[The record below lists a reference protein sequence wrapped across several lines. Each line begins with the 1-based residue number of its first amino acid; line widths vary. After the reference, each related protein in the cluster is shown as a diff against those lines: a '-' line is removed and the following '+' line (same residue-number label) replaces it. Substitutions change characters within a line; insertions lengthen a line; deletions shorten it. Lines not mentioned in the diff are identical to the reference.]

1 VSEQPSLRGRI
12 VAHFHHEVPVDALAP
27 YVRAGR
33 LVYDLR
39 ADLADRTLDASVS
52 PEGDRE
58 RIETARLCG
67 WNAFALQVLG
77 DQLLAADEERD
88 PVTVGFVDR
97 LVAQQALTFYGQVAG
112 WLSRARRALADPVY
126 ALDVAV
132 PAVLPSWE
140 GGVSLEENGG
150 DGGDAGDFRV
160 AVVLDAADNLRRHA
174 EGEVWDA
181 DLPHGSAAQRRI
193 GRRIGQLIADA
204 GLALDYAHG
213 LGSTEGEARR
223 DQVAQARAAV
233 ERYYLAG
240 QLVAMP
246 ALALEPL
253 PAPPTRVNPGV
264 AAVLPAPGQRGFDK
278 WCLSARDVA
287 AALRRDRR
295 ACKQIDQLWE
305 DDPDPVRTL
314 AIRRQ
319 IDSALIRGDIAYEP
333 GHFADCPWSPIWLV
347 KRPVRIARRKLD
359 ALAEFTFVVGPRHV
373 GGRFGR
379 EIVNGPF
386 TPWTAESNSRQ

>member
-1 VSEQPSLRGRI
+1 LSQQPSLRGRI
-12 VAHFHHEVPVDALAP
+12 VAHFHHEVPADALAP

-39 ADLADRTLDASVS
+39 ADLADRDLDASVS
-52 PEGDRE
+52 REEDRD
-58 RIETARLCG
+58 RIETANLCG

-77 DQLLAADEERD
+77 DRMLAADAEHD
-88 PVTVGFVDR
+88 PLTAGFVDR
-97 LVAQQALTFYGQVAG
+97 LIAQQALTFYGQVAG
-112 WLSRARRALADPVY
+112 WLSRARRAAADPVY

-132 PAVLPSWE
+132 PAVLPPWE
-140 GGVSLEENGG
+140 GGVSLEEGRG

-160 AVVLDAADNLRRHA
+160 GVLLDAADNLRRHA

-181 DLPHGSAAQRRI
+181 DLPHGSAEQKRI

-213 LGSTEGEARR
+213 LGSTTGDARR

-240 QLVAMP
+240 QLVSMP

-264 AAVLPAPGQRGFDK
+264 AAVLPSPGERGFDK
-278 WCLSARDVA
+278 WCLSAREVA
-287 AALRRDRR
+287 AALKRDRR
-295 ACKQIDQLWE
+295 AGKQIDELW
-305 DDPDPVRTL
+305 DHDSDPARTL
-314 AIRRQ
+314 AVRRQ

-347 KRPVRIARRKLD
+347 KRPVRIARRTLD
-359 ALAEFTFVVGPRHV
+359 ALTEFTFVVGPRQV
-373 GGRFGR
+373 GGRFRR
-379 EIVNGPF
+379 EIVTGPF
-386 TPWTAESNSRQ
+386 APWTTDTNSRQ